1 MRQDARDVGREVQR
15 DPYGYLLSE
24 SEKQS
29 ARNVPF
35 RLLFNL
41 SALGAAATYYLTRNN
56 ELHRIRT
63 FSISLDL
70 LFGLGWRLAIAGLV
84 ADQASRRL
92 FVNYHKLR
100 QH

>member
-1 MRQDARDVGREVQR
+1 MRDHKDLGREVQR

-35 RLLFNL
+35 RMLFNA
-41 SALGAAATYYLTRNN
+41 SAMGAAALYYLTRNN
-56 ELHRIRT
+56 EMHRIRT

-70 LFGLGWRLAIAGLV
+70 VFGLGWRLAAAGLL
-84 ADQASRRL
+84 ADQASRRM
-92 FVNYHKLR
+92 FVNY
-100 QH
+100 